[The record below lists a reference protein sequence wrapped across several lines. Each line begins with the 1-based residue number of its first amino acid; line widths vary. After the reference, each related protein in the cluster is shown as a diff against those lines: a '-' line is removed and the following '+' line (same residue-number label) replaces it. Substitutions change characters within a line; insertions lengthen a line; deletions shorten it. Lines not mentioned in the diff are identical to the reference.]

1 MIWPARIAIAGGPRV
16 GKTTLGLRLHELL
29 PERRLLHTDD
39 LIDRMSWSEVSDFIV
54 RDLAGDPWIVEGVR
68 VAHALRKG
76 LQADLVI
83 WLDRPWVPLTPGQA
97 SMSKAVRTVYEEW
110 RRNRGTTEV
119 ISGSEAW
126 ERLEPDAGAL

>member
-39 LIDRMSWSEVSDFIV
+39 LIDRMAWSEVSDFIV

-68 VAHALRKG
+68 VVHALRKG
-76 LQADLVI
+76 LEADLVI
-83 WLDRPWVPLTPGQA
+83 WMDRPWVPLTPGQA
-97 SMSKAVRTVYEEW
+97 SMSKAVGTVFAEW
-110 RRNRGTTEV
+110 RRSNRSTEIV
-119 ISGSEAW
+119 TGQDVFD
-126 ERLEPDAGAL
+126 RLALALGP